1 MNFSMHTNGKLLL
14 TGEYFVTEGAVA
26 LALPTQLG
34 QRLTV
39 EVDEDN
45 NHLLQ
50 WSSLDN
56 EGNSWFSANFQLP
69 NFEILESD
77 GEDGHEETAE
87 KLQSILTSARQLN
100 PAFLD
105 DDYAYKVET
114 ELEFPRDWGL
124 GSSAT
129 LITMLAKW
137 ASIDAFELL
146 DETFGGSGYDIVT
159 ATAEGPVL
167 FQKFNE
173 KNRWDEAKF
182 SPSFKNQ
189 LYFVHL
195 NKKQNSRDAL
205 VHYMITPEEER
216 SAPIPRITQITHN
229 INAYTD
235 TLEDFEELIEEH
247 ETLVKNIVKQE
258 RAKETYFDDYW
269 GQIKSLGAW
278 GGDFVLATSNRPEQ
292 ETKEYFTNKGFAT
305 VLRYDE
311 LIK

>member
-45 NHLLQ
+45 THLLQ

-56 EGNSWFSANFQLP
+56 EGNCWFQANFQLP
-69 NFEILESD
+69 NFEILESGGD
-77 GEDGHEETAE
+77 DGHEDTAE
-87 KLQSILTSARQLN
+87 KLQSILAAVRQLN
-100 PAFLD
+100 NDFLCD
-105 DDYAYKVET
+105 DHAYKVET

-129 LITMLAKW
+129 LITMMAKW
-137 ASIDAFELL
+137 ASVDAFELL
-146 DETFGGSGYDIVT
+146 EHTFGGSGYDIVT

-173 KNRWDEAKF
+173 KNRWDSAQF
-182 SPSFKNQ
+182 APSFKNH

-205 VHYMITPEEER
+205 VYYMVTPEDER
-216 SAPIPRITQITHN
+216 CAPIPRITQITHN

-235 TLEDFEELIEEH
+235 NLEDFEELLEEH
-247 ETLVKNIVKQE
+247 ELLVQGIVKQD
-258 RAKETYFDDYW
+258 RAKKTHFDDFW
-269 GQIKSLGAW
+269 GQVKSLGAW
-278 GGDFVLATSNRPEQ
+278 GGDFVLVTSNRTEQ
-292 ETKEYFTNKGFAT
+292 ETKEYFNNKGFAT